1 MMRVPA
7 VIYLLDEDPITGE
20 LDGVP
25 EAPAQFVTVYHPRR
39 RDGRTAAFLDGNAET
54 ILLPW
59 HRIRHIQLLAQ
70 GELDN
75 TIGFVRE

>member
-1 MMRVPA
+1 
-7 VIYLLDEDPITGE
+7 
-20 LDGVP
+20 
-25 EAPAQFVTVYHPRR
+25 
-39 RDGRTAAFLDGNAET
+39 
-54 ILLPW
+54 LPW

>member
-1 MMRVPA
+1 MRVPA
-7 VIYLLDEDPITGE
+7 IIYLLEDDPITGE
-20 LDGVP
+20 LDGIP
-25 EAPAQFVTVYHPRR
+25 DTDAQFVAIYHPRR

-54 ILLPW
+54 ILMPW
-59 HRIRHIQLLAQ
+59 HRIRHIQLLTQ

>member
-1 MMRVPA
+1 MHVPV
-7 VIYLLDEDPITGE
+7 VIYLFDEDPITGE

-25 EAPAQFVTVYHPRR
+25 EATAQYVTVHHPRR
-39 RDGRTAAFLDGNAET
+39 RDGRTAAFLDGSAET

-59 HRIRHIQLLAQ
+59 HRIRHIQLLGQ